1 MQIYGQPRS
10 CLAGGA
16 KGEFKKGI
24 GMCDED
30 HPYSGAVCLPSE
42 LVQDHQRGCLIVD
55 RRAGDLATITGGTT
69 KSKLFPQ
76 GNGWHNAPWSVVRL
90 FLTVGG
96 VLSCS
101 CTLILSN
108 LRFFDRS
115 LCAPPPRQ
123 RQEGHDKE
131 QLSPLLH

>member
-1 MQIYGQPRS
+1 MGAKARGSRMSLSLFNVQSLFHGGAIYGQPRS

-96 VLSCS
+96 V
-101 CTLILSN
+101 
-108 LRFFDRS
+108 
-115 LCAPPPRQ
+115 
-123 RQEGHDKE
+123 
-131 QLSPLLH
+131 